1 MAPIDDTFRFY
12 EPAESHF
19 IITLPQVVQKTH
31 NSPNLNI
38 FVSDPAFKAE
48 FIDKINKITIS
59 GKTGEVLT
67 VQELTVFIYAD

>member
-19 IITLPQVVQKTH
+19 IVTLPSVVQRAS
-31 NSPNLNI
+31 NSPTINI
-38 FVSDPAFKAE
+38 VVSDPAFKAE
-48 FIDKINKITIS
+48 FVDKLNKVAIS

-67 VQELTVFIYAD
+67 V